1 MSTARTGP
9 RGTLAL
15 AGLIVAVSMTT
26 IDQTIVALSGPTIE
40 SDLGLTHDAMQW
52 AVNIYLI
59 ATAAFFL
66 LGGRLADVFGHKR
79 MALIGIAGFGL
90 TSLLCSLAPTGDL
103 AGAWLI
109 GARALQGIAGAIMF
123 PAAIGLVVQ
132 GFSREGRAKAMAH
145 LLRHHRRG
153 DRAVL
158 PEGAGVGD
166 LHRRRRWLPDANDRG
181 LSPATVSPWSTPAL
195 LLS

>member
-1 MSTARTGP
+1 MSTITTGR

-40 SDLGLTHDAMQW
+40 TDLAITHDAMQW

-79 MALIGIAGFGL
+79 MALIGIAGFGV
-90 TSLLCSLAPTGDL
+90 TSLLCSLAPPVT
-103 AGAWLI
+103 
-109 GARALQGIAGAIMF
+109 R
-123 PAAIGLVVQ
+123 
-132 GFSREGRAKAMAH
+132 
-145 LLRHHRRG
+145 
-153 DRAVL
+153 
-158 PEGAGVGD
+158 PEPG
-166 LHRRRRWLPDANDRG
+166 
-181 LSPATVSPWSTPAL
+181 
-195 LLS
+195 